1 VRIYIILES
10 ARKETSLGKYEVF
23 KNAPITEAVL
33 EVVVLP
39 SEETKM
45 ESLLPFHEPI
55 KERFPKIEQGKEVR
69 GGFKV
74 GVGSAS
80 FVEEKP
86 IGFIFRSHQENK
98 VIQARVNGFA
108 FSKLKPYENW
118 EAFRSEANDLW
129 KSYAEMTKPQKILR
143 ISMRYINRIEIP
155 LPMRDFEEYIL
166 TRLQIA
172 ASLPQ
177 AISQFFIRFE
187 IPNSEIPAMAVIIQ
201 TIENVTDKNRL
212 PLIFDIDVLRENEYP
227 VDSPEVWIDFEK
239 LHDFKND
246 IFFSSITEKTKEL
259 FR

>member
-1 VRIYIILES
+1 VE
-10 ARKETSLGKYEVF
+10 YEVF

-33 EVVVLP
+33 ELLVLP
-39 SEETKM
+39 AEETKM
-45 ESLLPFHEPI
+45 EILVPFHEPI
-55 KERFPKIEQGKEVR
+55 KERFPKIEQAKEVR

-74 GVGSAS
+74 GIGSES
-80 FVEEKP
+80 FFEEKP
-86 IGFIFRSHQENK
+86 IGYLFRSHQENK
-98 VIQARVNGFA
+98 VIQARINGFA

-118 EAFRSEANDLW
+118 DSFRSEASDLW
-129 KSYAEMTKPQKILR
+129 KSYAEMTRPQKILR

-166 TRLQIA
+166 THLQIA
-172 ASLPQ
+172 PDLPQ

-187 IPNSEIPAMAVIIQ
+187 IPNSEIPATAAIIQ

-212 PLIFDIDVLRENEYP
+212 PLIFDIDVIKENEYP
-227 VDSPEVWIDFEK
+227 LHSPEVWTDFEK
-239 LHDFKND
+239 LHNFKNE

>member
-1 VRIYIILES
+1 LES
-10 ARKETSLGKYEVF
+10 ARKETPLGKYEVF

-39 SEETKM
+39 LEGTKP
-45 ESLLPFHEPI
+45 ESLIRFHEPI
-55 KERFPKIEQGKEVR
+55 KERFPKIEQGKEFR
-69 GGFKV
+69 GGFKI

-86 IGFIFRSHQENK
+86 IGFLLRSHQENK

-118 EAFRSEANDLW
+118 ESFRSEAKDLW
-129 KSYAEMTKPQKILR
+129 RSYAEIATPQKILR
-143 ISMRYINRIEIP
+143 ISVRYINRIEIP
-155 LPMRDFEEYIL
+155 LPLRDFEEYIL
-166 TRLQIA
+166 THLQIA
-172 ASLPQ
+172 PNMPQ

-187 IPNSEIPAMAVIIQ
+187 IPNPEIPATAVIIQ
-201 TIENVTDKNRL
+201 TLENVTDKNRL

-227 VDSPEVWIDFEK
+227 VDSPEVWLDFEK
-239 LHDFKND
+239 LHDFKNG

>member
-1 VRIYIILES
+1 M
-10 ARKETSLGKYEVF
+10 KYEVF

-39 SEETKM
+39 GEETKM

-74 GVGSAS
+74 GIGSAS
-80 FVEEKP
+80 FFEEKP
-86 IGFIFRSHQENK
+86 IGYLFRSHRENK
-98 VIQARVNGFA
+98 VIQARLNGFA

-118 EAFRSEANDLW
+118 ESFRSEGKDLW

-155 LPMRDFEEYIL
+155 LPMKDFEEYIL

-172 ASLPQ
+172 PGLPQ

-187 IPNSEIPAMAVIIQ
+187 IPKSEIPAMAVIIQ

-212 PLIFDIDVLRENEYP
+212 PVIFDIDVIRENEYP
-227 VDSPEVWIDFEK
+227 VNSPEVWIDFEK
-239 LHDFKND
+239 LHDFKNE

>member
-1 VRIYIILES
+1 M
-10 ARKETSLGKYEVF
+10 KYEVF

-39 SEETKM
+39 AEETKM
-45 ESLLPFHEPI
+45 ESLLPFYEPI
-55 KERFPKIEQGKEVR
+55 KERFPKVEQGKEVR

-74 GVGSAS
+74 GVGSTS
-80 FVEEKP
+80 FFEEKP
-86 IGFIFRSHQENK
+86 IGYLFRSLQESK
-98 VIQARVNGFA
+98 VIQARLNGFA
-108 FSKLKPYENW
+108 FSKLKPYEDW
-118 EAFRSEANDLW
+118 ESFRSEAKDLW
-129 KSYAEMTKPQKILR
+129 KSYIENTKPQKILR

-155 LPMRDFEEYIL
+155 LPMRDFKEYIL
-166 TRLQIA
+166 THLQIA
-172 ASLPQ
+172 PDLPQ

-187 IPNSEIPAMAVIIQ
+187 IPNYKIPATAVIIQ

-212 PLIFDIDVLRENEYP
+212 PLIFDIDVIRENEYSI
-227 VDSPEVWIDFEK
+227 DSSEVWTDFEN

>member
-1 VRIYIILES
+1 LE
-10 ARKETSLGKYEVF
+10 KYEVF
-23 KNAPITEAVL
+23 RNAPITEAVL

-39 SEETKM
+39 SKETKLD
-45 ESLLPFHEPI
+45 SLMSFHGPI
-55 KERFPKIEQGKEVR
+55 KDRFPKVEQGKEVR

-74 GVGSAS
+74 GVGSSS

-98 VIQARVNGFA
+98 VIQARLNGFA
-108 FSKLKPYENW
+108 FSKLKPYDNW
-118 EAFRSEANDLW
+118 ESFRSEAKDLW
-129 KSYAEMTKPQKILR
+129 IAYSDIAKPQKILR

-155 LPMRDFEEYIL
+155 VPLRDFAEYIL
-166 TRLQIA
+166 TYLQIA
-172 ASLPQ
+172 PSLPQ

-187 IPNSEIPAMAVIIQ
+187 VPNPEIPAVAVIIQ

-227 VDSPEVWIDFEK
+227 VDSLEVWTDFEK
-239 LHDFKND
+239 LHDFKNE

>member
-1 VRIYIILES
+1 LES
-10 ARKETSLGKYEVF
+10 GRKETPLGKYEVF
-23 KNAPITEAVL
+23 RNAPITEAVL

-39 SEETKM
+39 SEETKVD
-45 ESLLPFHEPI
+45 SLIPFHEPI
-55 KERFPKIEQGKEVR
+55 RERFPKMEQGKEVR

-74 GVGSAS
+74 GVGSSS

-98 VIQARVNGFA
+98 VIQTRVNGFA

-118 EAFRSEANDLW
+118 ESFRSEAKELW
-129 KSYAEMTKPQKILR
+129 IAYSEIAKPQKILR

-155 LPMRDFEEYIL
+155 VPLRDFAEYIL
-166 TRLQIA
+166 THLQIA
-172 ASLPQ
+172 PSLPQ

-187 IPNSEIPAMAVIIQ
+187 IPNPEIPAAAIIIQ

-227 VDSPEVWIDFEK
+227 ADSPEMWTDFEK
-239 LHDFKND
+239 LHDFKNE

>member
-1 VRIYIILES
+1 
-10 ARKETSLGKYEVF
+10 LGKYEVF
-23 KNAPITEAVL
+23 RNAPITEAVL

-39 SEETKM
+39 SEEAKVG
-45 ESLLPFHEPI
+45 SLIRLHEPI
-55 KERFPKIEQGKEVR
+55 RERFPKIEEGKEFR

-74 GVGSAS
+74 GVGTAS
-80 FVEEKP
+80 FVEEKA
-86 IGFIFRSHQENK
+86 IGYLFRSHQENK
-98 VIQARVNGFA
+98 VIQARLNGFA

-118 EAFRSEANDLW
+118 ESFRSEAKVHWN
-129 KSYAEMTKPQKILR
+129 SYIEMTRPLKILR

-155 LPMRDFEEYIL
+155 LPMRDFAEYIL
-166 TRLQIA
+166 TRLHIA
-172 ASLPQ
+172 PGLPQ

-187 IPNSEIPAMAVIIQ
+187 IPHSEIPAMAVIIQ

-239 LHDFKND
+239 LHDFKNE